1 MVILAY
7 YDSSYKKKKK
17 RGGGGVGWGS
27 LTVFSKQD
35 PAV

>member
-17 RGGGGVGWGS
+17 EGGVGWGS
-27 LTVFSKQD
+27 WTVFS
-35 PAV
+35 

>member
-17 RGGGGVGWGS
+17 RGGWGGVHEPCFPNKTQLYS
-27 LTVFSKQD
+27 
-35 PAV
+35 